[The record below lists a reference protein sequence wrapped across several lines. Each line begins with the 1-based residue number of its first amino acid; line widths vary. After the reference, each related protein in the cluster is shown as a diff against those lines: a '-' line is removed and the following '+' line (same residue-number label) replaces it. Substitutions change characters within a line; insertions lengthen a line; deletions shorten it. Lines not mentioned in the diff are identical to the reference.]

1 MVKMLWYIL
10 LLVAPAVVAV
20 KIRNQQPLGLL
31 QNVRV
36 IESAT
41 QQDSISSSRDLQAEC
56 NLDQD
61 RQLGASIVLDF
72 YGEPHLLSS
81 GEQSLVGSTIL
92 ETYNAIT
99 LCDTDTGQ
107 SREVTAVEIASTEFQ
122 DLGERFFTLEYTVTG
137 TCRGCNSTTTL
148 LDYVLLDGRA
158 RDICPC
164 RGPTA
169 YSFQVLLE
177 ERLWNLIQGR
187 KIINIESLEIG
198 AELEDTPSCPA
209 FSTFTTSDVV
219 VEFFGCP
226 VNLQQADLDILA
238 DRFVE
243 TYNRINGLNSRLC
256 DRFFREIMSATA
268 VLSDDYDVQNN
279 GRAADVDR
287 QMEDANLK
295 FPMGG
300 RSLQEDGVFECP
312 DYFEIRFDVTA
323 RCRGCDVQTITLF
336 DEEEDVNFFE
346 SFDDD
351 YYYVS
356 NATETNVSNT
366 TDDDFFNATNLT
378 IVEEGDGDLRR
389 VEDDGNGEIG
399 NDDGEWDRRRLRV
412 KVAMDYLGGQPFA
425 THRRRLQ
432 QSACRCPIDPEYRAV
447 TEQEMID
454 ALDLTL
460 DFSDDTLPPLTVEDA
475 IEIED
480 VDCDPNVENFQTSV
494 DLEFYSDSQDGVIN
508 NTIANTLAASFI
520 RSYNSLAERFCDP
533 LFRYVETAEVVNNT
547 ATPAGRDRALL
558 ITPNTFFNFNFT
570 YSEPNPV
577 LSNFSFVFSFNFFFA
592 GVCRGCPG
600 GADLFGVSIQG

>member
-1 MVKMLWYIL
+1 MMIKMLWCIL

-36 IESAT
+36 IESTT
-41 QQDSISSSRDLQAEC
+41 QQDSSSSSRDLQAEC

-107 SREVTAVEIASTEFQ
+107 FREVTEVEIVSKPFQ

-187 KIINIESLEIG
+187 NIINIESLEIG

-226 VNLQQADLDILA
+226 VNLQQDDLDILA
-238 DRFVE
+238 DRFVK

-279 GRAADVDR
+279 GRAADVGR

-323 RCRGCDVQTITLF
+323 RCRGCDVDTITLF

-346 SFDDD
+346 SFDDIVLAPSD
-351 YYYVS
+351 ALNGV
-356 NATETNVSNT
+356 VG
-366 TDDDFFNATNLT
+366 DDD
-378 IVEEGDGDLRR
+378 
-389 VEDDGNGEIG
+389 DDGA
-399 NDDGEWDRRRLRV
+399 DDGAD
-412 KVAMDYLGGQPFA
+412 
-425 THRRRLQ
+425 
-432 QSACRCPIDPEYRAV
+432 
-447 TEQEMID
+447 
-454 ALDLTL
+454 
-460 DFSDDTLPPLTVEDA
+460 DDTDEV
-475 IEIED
+475 
-480 VDCDPNVENFQTSV
+480 
-494 DLEFYSDSQDGVIN
+494 
-508 NTIANTLAASFI
+508 
-520 RSYNSLAERFCDP
+520 
-533 LFRYVETAEVVNNT
+533 TAEDPTYEYAGAYDVADDVPYDAPSKFQ
-547 ATPAGRDRALL
+547 ATSLKISRKT
-558 ITPNTFFNFNFT
+558 IMTT
-570 YSEPNPV
+570 
-577 LSNFSFVFSFNFFFA
+577 
-592 GVCRGCPG
+592 C
-600 GADLFGVSIQG
+600 